1 MNITMQ
7 SSVIPIPKTCV
18 VADSSANAIDTMN
31 WESQN
36 LVIRVHKSLNSGIP
50 PITIDLAKTLGSA
63 SDLPLAIKKACRY
76 WFDPSIKT
84 KVDVVRYINA
94 ICRQSGFKISTLSN
108 SKQGLDRRAQL
119 VCSRGII
126 ARKPRGKSLSVQT
139 TTTRPITSEEK
150 CPFSITVYEC
160 RQSGR
165 WYIRKYGNGS
175 KMHCGHCKLLP
186 EQVGIRQFQSLTERN
201 GETWSDEQI
210 KYASEN
216 ERKNDLQ
223 KKTADQSP
231 NETAHINK
239 KIEVTLLA
247 QAEQEGMGL
256 NSSADNTL
264 KQDVEK
270 DQVLKGK
277 NGIDDRAPYLN
288 NTNTYRD
295 QLLLQQTE
303 LSRLQYVGGRQ
314 DGIDWSSNNM
324 LQQQQCLPTYDGL
337 RGINNPDD
345 RLLLERQL
353 GPFALS
359 IPKETIRVGFL
370 GDSIARQN
378 EYLSARSYLN
388 NAVSINSDRSFLL
401 EQLEIRR
408 RLAITERNRA
418 SWYGHNG
425 VRERLS
431 NIVAA
436 ERGGTGKRN
445 STDLDIC
452 NDDRR
457 SLNQEKH
464 HILNASSNGASVI
477 ENSSDANNFNN
488 RYRSAIPPET
498 ADATSLTNIANEQN
512 HVSPHNH
519 PGVDQIAEDNAVL
532 SVRKKQWITI
542 AQIIASRTV
551 SLMIQAR
558 TWQRFIKTTMPCS
571 DPW

>member
-1 MNITMQ
+1 
-7 SSVIPIPKTCV
+7 
-18 VADSSANAIDTMN
+18 MN

-425 VRERLS
+425 VRERL
-431 NIVAA
+431 
-436 ERGGTGKRN
+436 
-445 STDLDIC
+445 
-452 NDDRR
+452 
-457 SLNQEKH
+457 
-464 HILNASSNGASVI
+464 
-477 ENSSDANNFNN
+477 
-488 RYRSAIPPET
+488 
-498 ADATSLTNIANEQN
+498 IAFQ
-512 HVSPHNH
+512 
-519 PGVDQIAEDNAVL
+519 
-532 SVRKKQWITI
+532 
-542 AQIIASRTV
+542 
-551 SLMIQAR
+551 M
-558 TWQRFIKTTMPCS
+558 
-571 DPW
+571 